1 MWWISR
7 NGVLSGPFPRDQI
20 EKRIKLGLIVS
31 LDRVSEDK
39 RNWTYIRDTEFWHQE
54 RTIPELVAMPP
65 PSIGAKIH
73 INPRRPPA
81 VAAAPL
87 ASAPPVADIGSSV
100 LSKPSEAPPS
110 ASPIATL
117 NADREESSKIQSE
130 DLVENLKVSPNIGLP
145 TSEFSIWKLI
155 FGGVFHR
162 HNDAAISSILNG
174 DGHRSLAEGFF
185 PKTWLWSRA
194 WLWATI
200 LTIITLIMA
209 FNNARILP
217 GFFMLAA
224 FGVPVSMVLLFL
236 ECDVTRRVSIWKTA
250 GVFIAGGVFSLL
262 ATTIL
267 GNTDVGATIYG
278 TLDAGGAG
286 PIEETAKLLI
296 LIPFLGNTRKYPS
309 VLNGLLLGAAVGAG
323 FAAFETAGYLFN
335 DAFMASLVN
344 GASWEDALGVSTGL
358 AINRAIF
365 APFCHIAWTASIG
378 GALWKARGESVGIG
392 SALSKKTTWGVILL
406 AMFLHLL
413 WNWTNGGISLI
424 GIAPWVIIIHYLAH
438 GYGKPTAASP
448 NFQ

>member
-39 RNWTYIRDTEFWHQE
+39 RNWTYIRDSDFWHQE

-65 PSIGAKIH
+65 PSTGGKIH
-73 INPRRPPA
+73 INPRRPPTL
-81 VAAAPL
+81 AAAPV
-87 ASAPPVADIGSSV
+87 ASATPVANIDTSV
-100 LSKPSEAPPS
+100 SREPALETHAASQPS
-110 ASPIATL
+110 ASGADTVEPASSAQGNSDEVSNTQKDVGIPIS
-117 NADREESSKIQSE
+117 D
-130 DLVENLKVSPNIGLP
+130 
-145 TSEFSIWKLI
+145 FSIWKLI

-162 HNDAAISSILNG
+162 HNDADISSILNG
-174 DGHRSLAEGFF
+174 DGHRSLSEGFY

-194 WLWATI
+194 WLWATV
-200 LTIITLIMA
+200 LSIITLVLA
-209 FNNARILP
+209 FGNPRILP
-217 GFFMLAA
+217 GFIMLAA

-236 ECDVTRRVSIWKTA
+236 ECDVTRRVSVWKTL

-296 LIPFLGNTRKYPS
+296 LLPFLGNARKYPS

-323 FAAFETAGYLFN
+323 FAAFETAGYLFS
-335 DAFMASLVN
+335 DALMASLVN
-344 GASWEDALGVSTGL
+344 GSSWEDAIGVSTAL

-378 GALWKARGESVGIG
+378 GALWKARGESVGVG
-392 SALSKKTTWGVILL
+392 SALSKKTAWGVILL
-406 AMFLHLL
+406 AMLLHLL
-413 WNWTNGGISLI
+413 WNWTNGRISLI
-424 GIAPWVIIIHYLAH
+424 GIAPWAIIIHYLAH
-438 GYGKPTAASP
+438 GYGKTASASP
-448 NFQ
+448 NLQ